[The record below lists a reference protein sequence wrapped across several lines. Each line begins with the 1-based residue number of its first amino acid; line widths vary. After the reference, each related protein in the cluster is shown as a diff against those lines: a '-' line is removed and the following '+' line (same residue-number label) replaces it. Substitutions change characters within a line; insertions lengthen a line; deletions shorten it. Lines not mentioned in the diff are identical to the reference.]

1 MVYLRTHEELE
12 MLHRELFGTSHEP
25 TLEEVHQVGKDHGIY
40 LSEGSDK
47 VAYLVTVEGIG
58 TAVLK
63 VPMHTTEQLDNE
75 WLVYGELPE
84 EYEGAFAVTNFY
96 VTNEDVCYSLMEY
109 VIVAGDN
116 ESLESVSGREF
127 EVDYDTTLEYVIE
140 EYYDLDYG
148 AFYEDSVGRLLEGAM
163 NFVEDILKSED
174 AKLDMRNNIGNFGFN
189 IDGEPVFIDW
199 GWVG

>member
-12 MLHRELFGTSHEP
+12 MLHRELFGREEP
-25 TLEEVHQVGKDHGIY
+25 TMEEVARVAEERGTY
-40 LSEGSDK
+40 LGEGSDK
-47 VAYLVTVEGIG
+47 AVYLVTVEGIG

-63 VPMHTTEQLDNE
+63 VPMHPTEQLDNE

-84 EYEGAFAVTNFY
+84 KYEGAFAVTNFY
-96 VTNEDVCYSLMEY
+96 VTDEDVCYSLMEY

-127 EVDYDTTLEYVIE
+127 KVDYDTTLEYVIE

-148 AFYEDSVGRLLEGAM
+148 AFYDDSIGHFLEGAM
-163 NFVEDILKSED
+163 NFVEDILNSEK